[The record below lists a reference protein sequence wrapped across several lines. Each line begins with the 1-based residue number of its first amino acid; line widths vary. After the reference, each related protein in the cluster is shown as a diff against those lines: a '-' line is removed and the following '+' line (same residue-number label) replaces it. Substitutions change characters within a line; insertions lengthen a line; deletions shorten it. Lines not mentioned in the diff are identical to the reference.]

1 MPKRNVRSCSPSGRV
16 VELALALFVAAP
28 LLGCSNGTN
37 DIPANAIVIGSLLP
51 FTGQNA
57 ALGNDFEQAML
68 LAIDDVNAAGGVQGR
83 PLALISRDS
92 NSGSMRG
99 LDELL
104 QLLYVDQVR
113 YLVGPEEGDL
123 ANQIVSDVKAL
134 DVLNVLPGYTAPSV
148 KRQST
153 SGAWLRLAPS
163 VNALG
168 CGMATSMTQQ
178 GVKTAN
184 AMVALDDY
192 NQSLASEF
200 NAQFGYLGGQVLPSV
215 TVDATQ
221 TSFTAQVTRAFSY
234 GADRTLLI
242 AYPGTA
248 STVVTE
254 WALSG
259 GSGAWFLSPMLQTA
273 AFPLNVPFGALEGQ
287 TGVSPSLSLQSECL
301 VPDATQPDRLSCVSD
316 NANQFGDHFEKR
328 WGGRPFP
335 EAHLYYDAV
344 VLIAM
349 GLEKSLAGGGSLPT
363 ASALQ
368 QTIRTT
374 AAAANAPDAHW
385 FDLKSAFDLLDAG
398 SPVQYVGAAAE
409 YDFDQYGA
417 AANYEVFDT
426 WQIRNQ
432 QFVATDPLQA
442 TCPQDP
448 G

>member
-1 MPKRNVRSCSPSGRV
+1 LS
-16 VELALALFVAAP
+16 LIVAAP
-28 LLGCSNGTN
+28 LVGCTSDANS
-37 DIPANAIVIGSLLP
+37 IPPNAIVIGSLLP

-57 ALGNDFEQAML
+57 AMGNDLEQAML
-68 LAIDDVNAAGGVQGR
+68 LAIDDVNAVGGVQGR

-99 LDELL
+99 LNALLELL
-104 QLLYVDQVR
+104 YIDQVR

-153 SGAWLRLAPS
+153 SGAWMRLAPS
-163 VNALG
+163 VNAIG

-178 GVKTAN
+178 GVMTAN
-184 AMVALDDY
+184 SMVALDDY

-200 NAQFGYLGGQVLPSV
+200 SAQFGWLGGQVLPSV
-215 TVDATQ
+215 TLDATQ
-221 TSFTAQVTRAFSY
+221 ASFTTQITRAFSY

-259 GSGAWFLSPMLQTA
+259 GTGAWFLSPMLQA
-273 AFPLNVPFGALEGQ
+273 DAFLLNVPYGALEGQ
-287 TGVSPSLSLQSECL
+287 TGVSPSLNLQSECV
-301 VPDATQPDRLSCVSD
+301 VPDSTQPDRLTCTGA
-316 NANQFGDHFEKR
+316 NAKQFGDHFEKR

-349 GLEKSLAGGGSLPT
+349 GLERSLAGGSGNLPT

-368 QTIRTT
+368 QNIRTLAT
-374 AAAANAPDAHW
+374 ADATDAPW
-385 FDLKSAFDLLDAG
+385 FDLKSAFALVDAG
-398 SPVQYVGAAAE
+398 NPVQYVGAAAE

-417 AANYEVFDT
+417 AINYEVFDT
-426 WQIRNQ
+426 WRIQNQ

-442 TCPQDP
+442 SCPQDP

>member
-1 MPKRNVRSCSPSGRV
+1 
-16 VELALALFVAAP
+16 
-28 LLGCSNGTN
+28 
-37 DIPANAIVIGSLLP
+37 
-51 FTGQNA
+51 
-57 ALGNDFEQAML
+57 
-68 LAIDDVNAAGGVQGR
+68 
-83 PLALISRDS
+83 
-92 NSGSMRG
+92 
-99 LDELL
+99 
-104 QLLYVDQVR
+104 
-113 YLVGPEEGDL
+113 
-123 ANQIVSDVKAL
+123 
-134 DVLNVLPGYTAPSV
+134 
-148 KRQST
+148 
-153 SGAWLRLAPS
+153 
-163 VNALG
+163 
-168 CGMATSMTQQ
+168 MATSMVQQ

-184 AMVALDDY
+184 AIVALDDY

-221 TSFTAQVTRAFSY
+221 TSFTTQVTRAFSY
-234 GADRTLLI
+234 GTDRTLLI

-259 GSGAWFLSPMLQTA
+259 GTGAWFLSPTLQTT

-287 TGVSPSLSLQSECL
+287 TGVSPSLSLRAEC
-301 VPDATQPDRLSCVSD
+301 VTPDPSQPDHLSCVTD
-316 NANQFGDHFEKR
+316 NAALFGDHFEKR

-344 VLIAM
+344 VLVAM
-349 GLEKSLAGGGSLPT
+349 GLERSLSGGTGALPT

-374 AAAANAPDAHW
+374 VAAANATNALW
-385 FDLKSAFDLLDAG
+385 SDLKSGFALLDAG

-417 AANYEVFDT
+417 AANYQVFDT
-426 WQIRNQ
+426 WQIEKQ

-442 TCPQDP
+442 NCPQDP

>member
-1 MPKRNVRSCSPSGRV
+1 VVKHRSRSNSGVGRV
-16 VELALALFVAAP
+16 SQLALTLAIAAP
-28 LLGCSNGTN
+28 LLGCANDGN
-37 DIPANAIVIGSLLP
+37 DIPADAIVIGSLLP

-57 ALGNDFEQAML
+57 ALGSDLEQAMI
-68 LAIDDVNAAGGVQGR
+68 LAIEDVNAAGGVHGH

-92 NSGSMRG
+92 NSGSARG
-99 LDELL
+99 LDSLL

-148 KRQST
+148 KRQSS

-163 VNALG
+163 VNAIG
-168 CGMATSMTQQ
+168 CGMATAMTQQ
-178 GVKTAN
+178 GVMTAN

-215 TVDATQ
+215 TLEAGQDSYSSQ
-221 TSFTAQVTRAFSY
+221 ISRAFSY

-254 WALSG
+254 WGFA
-259 GSGAWFLSPMLQTA
+259 GSTGAWFLSPMLRSD
-273 AFPLNVPFGALEGQ
+273 AFVLNVPYGALEGQ
-287 TGVSPSLSLQSECL
+287 TGVSPSLSLQSEC
-301 VPDATQPDRLSCVSD
+301 VVADPSQPAQLSCASD
-316 NANQFGDHFEKR
+316 NATRFGDHFEKR

-344 VLIAM
+344 VLVAM
-349 GLEKSLAGGGSLPT
+349 GLQLSPASAAALPT
-363 ASALQ
+363 AAALQ
-368 QTIRTT
+368 QTIRTMAT
-374 AAAANAPDAHW
+374 ADATQTRW
-385 FDLKSAFDLLDAG
+385 SNLKLAFDLLGAG
-398 SPVQYVGAAAE
+398 THVRYVGAAAE
-409 YDFDQYGA
+409 YDFDKYGA
-417 AANYEVFDT
+417 ATNYEIFDT
-426 WQIRNQ
+426 WRIESQ
-432 QFVATDPLQA
+432 QFVSTVPLQA
-442 TCPQDP
+442 SCPQDP